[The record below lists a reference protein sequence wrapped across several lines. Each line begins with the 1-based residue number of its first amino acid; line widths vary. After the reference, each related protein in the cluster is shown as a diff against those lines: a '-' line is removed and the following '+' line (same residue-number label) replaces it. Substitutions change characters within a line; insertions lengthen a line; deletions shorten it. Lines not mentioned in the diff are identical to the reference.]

1 MLILTFVYCNFV
13 FLGEMSMKKFS
24 LFALVTATIIS
35 TQTFAQ
41 ETKPTTTPQ
50 PTPQAISVMEAMT
63 MPDDSTVILEGTITS
78 KLGDETY
85 IFTDSSGNIN
95 VEIDDEEWN
104 GVSPQTDEIIM
115 IQGEVDKDGNLVEID
130 VEAVMLPTAPQQ

>member
-1 MLILTFVYCNFV
+1 
-13 FLGEMSMKKFS
+13 MKKFS